1 MQKMDEIDGEGME
14 ISLSTIMK
22 ITGTVPILLGIMIIV
37 NPSNTLVA
45 GSKLTTYGLLIGRY
59 TGALA
64 IIFGLTHWLVSI
76 YVEDNLHIF
85 GRFFALGHLTIAILD
100 SFNWLGGFVE
110 MEMQYIIG
118 SVFPFALAFVLIICS
133 QAPKQEEE

>member
-1 MQKMDEIDGEGME
+1 MDELNDEDAGNIEF
-14 ISLSTIMK
+14 SLSLIMK
-22 ITGTVPILLGIMIIV
+22 ITGTVPILLGIMIMID
-37 NPSNTLVA
+37 PINTLAA
-45 GSKLTTYGLLIGRY
+45 GSNLTSYGLLVGRY
-59 TGALA
+59 AGALA

-85 GRFFALGHLTIAILD
+85 GRFFALGHLTIAIMD
-100 SFNWLGGFVE
+100 SYSWLGGFVE

-133 QAPKQEEE
+133 QKPKSE

>member
-1 MQKMDEIDGEGME
+1 MLYK
-14 ISLSTIMK
+14 
-22 ITGTVPILLGIMIIV
+22 PAV

-45 GSKLTTYGLLIGRY
+45 GSKLTPYGLLIGRY

-118 SVFPFALAFVLIICS
+118 SIFPFALAFVLIICS